1 MQPPRLLTE
10 RLVLREFRPE
20 DVGTGV
26 ASAQDPEVQR
36 FLGGPKDAYEA
47 FTGLATHAGHW
58 AIRGYGSWIVERRED
73 GAPLGRVGLWH
84 PETWP
89 GVEVGWRLY
98 RSSWGQGYATEAA
111 RAAIGW
117 AWTARGFDELIS
129 LIVPDN
135 VASQRVARRLGHINR
150 GRVEIPVFGTTDR
163 WVLARPPGDDAYNFR
178 AATPGDA
185 PRLNAFIA
193 EAMARYRDISPPGW
207 TPRVPPLEAERE
219 ALEATDA
226 RSVLCEPGGVLAGV
240 VSWRPAAMSRLQSS
254 DPGLVHF
261 GRLFVD
267 PGWWGT
273 GLAERLHAMAI
284 DDARARGFRTLVL
297 FTPAGQGRARR
308 FYERLGWRQVRVV
321 DPDPL
326 FGMPTVEYTYTI

>member
-1 MQPPRLLTE
+1 
-10 RLVLREFRPE
+10 LVLREFRPE

-58 AIRGYGSWIVERRED
+58 ALRGYGSWIVERRED
-73 GAPLGRVGLWH
+73 GEPLGRVGLWH
-84 PETWP
+84 PERWP

-98 RSSWGQGYATEAA
+98 RSAWGGGYATEAA

-129 LIVPDN
+129 LIYPEN
-135 VASQRVARRLGHINR
+135 VASQRVAQRLGHVNR
-150 GRVEIPVFGTTDR
+150 GPIEIFLGTVDR
-163 WVLARPPGDDAYNFR
+163 WVLARPPGDEAYNFR
-178 AATPGDA
+178 PATHDDA
-185 PRLNAFIA
+185 PRIADFMA
-193 EAMARYRDISPPGW
+193 EAFARYRDFSPPGW
-207 TPRVPPLEAERE
+207 TPRLPPLEAEHE
-219 ALEATDA
+219 ALDAPDA
-226 RSVLCEPGGVLAGV
+226 RCVLCEPGGVLAGI
-240 VSWRPAAMSRLQSS
+240 VSWRPAATSRLRSP

-261 GRLFVD
+261 GRLFVH
-267 PGWWGT
+267 PGWQGT

-284 DDARARGFRTLVL
+284 DDVRARGFRELVL

-308 FYERLGWRQVRVV
+308 FYERLGWRQVRVI
-321 DPDPL
+321 DPDDL
-326 FGMPTVEYTYTI
+326 FGMPTVEYAYTL